1 MVGCVVFQTKL
12 LVRNSFFLTG
22 FGKSPGYT
30 TVAWGGDQNVD
41 FSYADGL
48 MSVIPAALSMGMSGK
63 LQIKS
68 KTRVTSY
75 IVLTK
80 RSQNGKKKA
89 VQF

>member
-1 MVGCVVFQTKL
+1 MCRFSKKKL
-12 LVRNSFFLTG
+12 PVRNFLFLTG

-63 LQIKS
+63 LQIKLE
-68 KTRVTSY
+68 TRFY
-75 IVLTK
+75 ILHCFDQTIAK
-80 RSQNGKKKA
+80 W
-89 VQF
+89 